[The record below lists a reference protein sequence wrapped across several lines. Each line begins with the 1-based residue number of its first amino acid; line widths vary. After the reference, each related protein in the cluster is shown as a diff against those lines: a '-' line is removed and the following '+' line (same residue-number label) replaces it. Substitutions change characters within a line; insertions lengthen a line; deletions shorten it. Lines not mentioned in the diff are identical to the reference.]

1 MTIKHI
7 QDQIENLALSI
18 AISAYNMGVQHQKH
32 EGELPEFD
40 DLQDQLLEIIKTKMK
55 GEY

>member
-55 GEY
+55 GE